1 MTSRERVT
9 AALQRQSPDRVP
21 IFMWFHPGT
30 TDRLAALLELPASLV
45 ADALGNDVRQ
55 TWVGNNFAMEGII
68 HEREGETHR
77 DLWGIQWVR
86 VGHFNQILS
95 SPLSDAGRDDVL
107 AYRFPHGHV
116 NELLLPLVRL
126 LETPDDAFI
135 GADVSPCLFEMV
147 CRLRGMEQAILDLAE
162 DQDLASSLLS
172 AAADFSVALAE
183 AVCARGGID
192 WLWTG
197 DDVAGQKS
205 MIMSPAAW
213 RSMVRPHLERIVRTG
228 KRYGLPVAYHCCG
241 ALRPII
247 PDLVAMG
254 IDVLNPI
261 QCNCPGMDALEL
273 KREFGE
279 HLTFMGGVDTVEL
292 LPNGEARE
300 VYAATARLIEVM
312 SAGGGGYILAASHTI
327 PPETPLD
334 NIFAL
339 YEAAG
344 VSRAEIMDRAAGLR
358 RQCAPSPRPA

>member
-9 AALQRQSPDRVP
+9 AALRRQSPDRVP

-30 TDRLAALLELPASLV
+30 TDRLAALLELPPALV

-55 TWVGNNFAMEGII
+55 TWVGNNFAMEGIV
-68 HEREGETHR
+68 HEHEGETHR

-95 SPLSDAGRDDVL
+95 SPLVDAGRDDVL
-107 AYRFPHGHV
+107 AYRFPHAHIA
-116 NELLLPLVRL
+116 ELLLPLARL

-172 AAADFSVALAE
+172 GAADFSVALAE

-205 MIMSPAAW
+205 MIMSPGTW
-213 RSMVRPHLERIVRTG
+213 RSMVRPHLERIVQTG
-228 KRYGLPVAYHCCG
+228 KRHGLPVAYHCCG

-261 QCNCPGMDALEL
+261 QCNCPGMSPADL
-273 KREFGE
+273 KRDFGE
-279 HLTFMGGVDTVEL
+279 RLAFMGGVDTQGTLPHGTADEVRRATEDL
-292 LPNGEARE
+292 L
-300 VYAATARLIEVM
+300 EVM
-312 SAGGGGYILAASHTI
+312 TSGGGGYILAASHAV
-327 PPETPLD
+327 PPETPLE
-334 NIFAL
+334 NIFAM
-339 YEAAG
+339 Y
-344 VSRAEIMDRAAGLR
+344 RAAGLTLQEIR
-358 RQCAPSPRPA
+358 DRSADVRAGR